1 MLRGSVLLCA
11 LLFNA
16 PLIWQALA
24 EQSVSLQTATIHF
37 LITVPVV
44 AVLLGA
50 LRAAAAPP
58 RRPSGQGSRQASR
71 PVKTNE
77 DG

>member
-1 MLRGSVLLCA
+1 MLLA

-24 EQSVSLQTATIHF
+24 DQTVSAESAAVHF

-44 AVLLGA
+44 AVLLA
-50 LRAAAAPP
+50 LLRAATSRPSRARP
-58 RRPSGQGSRQASR
+58 RRPQASEPSPR
-71 PVKTNE
+71 

>member
-1 MLRGSVLLCA
+1 VLRGSVLLCA

-24 EQSVSLQTATIHF
+24 EQSVSLDTATVHF

-44 AVLLGA
+44 AVLLA
-50 LRAAAAPP
+50 FVRAAATPP
-58 RRPSGQGSRQASR
+58 RPPSRRSAPRR
-71 PVKTNE
+71 ETH
-77 DG
+77 DGG

>member
-1 MLRGSVLLCA
+1 MVRGSVLMLA

-24 EQSVSLQTATIHF
+24 DQTVSAESAAVHF

-44 AVLLGA
+44 AVLLA
-50 LRAAAAPP
+50 LLRAATSRPSRPGAHP
-58 RRPSGQGSRQASR
+58 RRPPASEPSPR
-71 PVKTNE
+71 